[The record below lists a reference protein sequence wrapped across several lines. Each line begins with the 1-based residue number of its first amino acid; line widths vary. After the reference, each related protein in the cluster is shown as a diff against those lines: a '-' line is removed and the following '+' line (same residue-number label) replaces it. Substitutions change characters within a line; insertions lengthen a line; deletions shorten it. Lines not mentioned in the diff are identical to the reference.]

1 MQTSR
6 AGISPDT
13 KGFTLLELA
22 VVILLISLFTLL
34 AVPLFSGPA
43 DGALASSARRIAGT
57 VKQLYNEAA
66 LTGLE
71 HRLVFH
77 LERDNYTARVRGS
90 DGELRPFPGMA
101 GEVPLRGGVRF
112 ADIRV
117 AGRGEFSSG
126 DVEVAVS
133 PSGWLPETV
142 IHLDGGSERRMT
154 LRILS
159 FTGTTEVYEGYRE
172 F

>member
-1 MQTSR
+1 MPTSR
-6 AGISPDT
+6 AGT
-13 KGFTLLELA
+13 CRKAGGFTLLELA
-22 VVILLISLFTLL
+22 VVVLLISLFTLL

-43 DGALASSARRIAGT
+43 DSALASSARRISGL
-57 VKQLYNEAA
+57 VKQLYNEAV
-66 LTGLE
+66 LTGRE

-77 LERDNYTARVRGS
+77 LRDGTCTAQVKEAN
-90 DGELRPFPGMA
+90 GELKPLPGRT
-101 GEVPLRGGVRF
+101 GELSLRDGVRF
-112 ADIRV
+112 AAVAV
-117 AGRGEFSSG
+117 AGNGQFSG
-126 DVEVAVS
+126 GEVATVVS

-142 IHLDGGSERRMT
+142 IHLDGGGERRMT